1 MRNHFSPTV
10 ICGFIHPHLQTS
22 FLPSKNYYVSSKY
35 QFITI
40 HMLHGT
46 PFTYIVKDDHDQ
58 LSVGIHNV
66 IQTMYIRTCSY
77 YVRVMYMY
85 RCTTLYCSW

>member
-22 FLPSKNYYVSSKY
+22 FLSSKNYYVSSKY

-40 HMLHGT
+40 HVLYGT
-46 PFTYIVKDDHDQ
+46 PFTYVTRHEKIG
-58 LSVGIHNV
+58 LI
-66 IQTMYIRTCSY
+66 
-77 YVRVMYMY
+77 
-85 RCTTLYCSW
+85 CTQNLTTFLDFELK